1 MWEKWQE
8 RRGYK
13 AESHTAT
20 RHNKSET
27 YNKGK
32 TFFFST
38 QIIKKQHSYP
48 LTIDYGVPQ
57 LQVYPAGHRIY
68 PKDIE
73 GTTLQTD
80 YKMFNSKSS
89 PINVEYM
96 KNMVS

>member
-1 MWEKWQE
+1 
-8 RRGYK
+8 
-13 AESHTAT
+13 
-20 RHNKSET
+20 
-27 YNKGK
+27 
-32 TFFFST
+32 
-38 QIIKKQHSYP
+38 
-48 LTIDYGVPQ
+48 

-73 GTTLQTD
+73 GTTLETD